1 MRETA
6 RALGRIL
13 AMAAL
18 AFVAA
23 APLRAAAAPAS
34 GAPPASGT
42 APTAAASGTPP
53 AGGTAPTA
61 PAAEPSAVPGLYL
74 GPASCGSSN
83 CHGSVRPRRVLGVRQ
98 DEYFI
103 WQKQDRHAQAYELLF
118 NERSAAIA
126 RNLRLGAPFEQRA
139 CLDCHALAVPAGRQ
153 QRRLE
158 IEDGISCEGCH
169 GAASGWLESHRA
181 EGETHERSVAAG
193 MTDLRDLGVR
203 AGVCLSC
210 HLGAAGRTVDHE
222 LIAAGHPLLTFE
234 LDNYTE
240 AMPPHWFAW
249 ADRPD
254 KALRADTHGT
264 PAWAAGQAAALR
276 ATLDQL
282 AGRGRA
288 QAVRA
293 PRTPADDAGAA
304 AGAGGTGMPGGAGGA
319 EIAMGAGAV
328 AGPGGAEMA
337 RSASG
342 AATAVGAGGAGA
354 RAAGEAGLG
363 RQWPDF
369 AQLDC
374 DSCHHSLAQER
385 WRLGPRSDPPGLP
398 RASPAPYAVLRAI
411 LAAAAPEQAAALDPE
426 VDRLSR
432 LLARFDTPA
441 AEVAA
446 SAGRLARAA
455 ADLVNRL
462 ARARWDDE
470 RARRLLL
477 ALSDEHGAQE
487 GADVQTARQIVL
499 AAQTLV
505 AQLVAGDRR
514 WLAAGLAA
522 TAEGLSATVQ
532 APYDFD
538 RARLAALLA
547 QLRRQLQEGPGPP
560 AGPRGAAGAVR

>member
-13 AMAAL
+13 AAAAL
-18 AFVAA
+18 AFAAA

-53 AGGTAPTA
+53 ASGTAPTA
-61 PAAEPSAVPGLYL
+61 PAAEPPAVPGLYL

-103 WQKQDRHAQAYELLF
+103 WQQQDRHAQAYEALF

-126 RNLRLGAPFEQRA
+126 RNLRLGAPSEQRV

-158 IEDGISCEGCH
+158 IEDGISCESCH
-169 GAASGWLESHRA
+169 GPASGWLESHRA

-203 AGVCLSC
+203 AGACLSC

-254 KALRADTHGT
+254 KTGRTDTHGT

-276 ATLDQL
+276 ATLDQI
-282 AGRGRA
+282 AGR
-288 QAVRA
+288 
-293 PRTPADDAGAA
+293 
-304 AGAGGTGMPGGAGGA
+304 
-319 EIAMGAGAV
+319 
-328 AGPGGAEMA
+328 A
-337 RSASG
+337 R
-342 AATAVGAGGAGA
+342 A
-354 RAAGEAGLG
+354 RAAGEAGVG

-385 WRLGPRSDPPGLP
+385 WRLGSRSDPPGLP
-398 RASPAPYAVLRAI
+398 RWSPAPYAVLRPI

-426 VDRLSR
+426 VERLSR
-432 LLARFDTPA
+432 LLARFDTPP

-446 SAGRLARAA
+446 SAGRLSRAA
-455 ADLVNRL
+455 AGLVDRL
-462 ARARWDDE
+462 AKARWDEE

-487 GADVQTARQIVL
+487 GADLRTARQIVL
-499 AAQTLV
+499 TVQTLA

-547 QLRRQLQEGPGPP
+547 QLRRQLQEGPAPP
-560 AGPRGAAGAVR
+560 AGSRGAAGPGR